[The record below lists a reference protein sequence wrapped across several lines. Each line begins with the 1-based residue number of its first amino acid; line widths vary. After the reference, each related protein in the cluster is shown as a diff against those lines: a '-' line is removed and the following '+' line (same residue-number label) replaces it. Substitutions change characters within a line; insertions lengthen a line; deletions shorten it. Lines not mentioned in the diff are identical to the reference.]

1 MNHHETN
8 RTLDA
13 REEAKIVQC
22 LTASSSMT
30 RVPRTYK
37 SASDDNSSIIVCLG
51 SLVERCALLDGHEA
65 LDAELLAGL
74 LDSLSPSLDVL
85 VGLLAS
91 SRRLLAHDLAALA
104 LHQVSLLQATRSL
117 LPLAA
122 EHTGLLTH
130 LHGLLHGFSLHRGFH
145 RFHGK
150 GHGLQISEE
159 LR

>member
-13 REEAKIVQC
+13 QEEAKIVQC
-22 LTASSSMT
+22 LTASSFMT

-37 SASDDNSSIIVCLG
+37 PASDDNSSIIVCLG

-65 LDAELLAGL
+65 LDAELLA
-74 LDSLSPSLDVL
+74 
-85 VGLLAS
+85 GLLAS

-122 EHTGLLTH
+122 EHTGLLAH
-130 LHGLLHGFSLHRGFH
+130 LHGLLHGFHCFHCLRSLHGLSLHHGFH

-150 GHGLQISEE
+150 GHGLQISEG